1 MTYGCFRPLLGA
13 FLSRSTI
20 NQSRRCVAVPCSGII
35 FYGLRVTNSG
45 KPKFPSPSRGLFFI
59 QKKLTKRLSLVCC
72 RPLLGDY
79 FLLSVQKVET
89 DEVEGFRPLRGAYF
103 LSCPCKP
110 ACSKALHRILRRSPC
125 HSPLTS
131 VFFTAQP
138 LPTQSASGAVHH
150 FSFNDVRT
158 APIPSAVLIPMPQ

>member
-1 MTYGCFRPLLGA
+1 MNILVINVFSSPTLGLSFYLQVFLSLINITKSFRPLRGA
-13 FLSRSTI
+13 YFLFALAPFH
-20 NQSRRCVAVPCSGII
+20 NPAC
-35 FYGLRVTNSG
+35 L
-45 KPKFPSPSRGLFFI
+45 FPSPSRGLFFI
-59 QKKLTKRLSLVCC
+59 QKKLTKRLSLVC
-72 RPLLGDY
+72 
-79 FLLSVQKVET
+79 
-89 DEVEGFRPLRGAYF
+89 FRPLRGAYF